1 MDIITT
7 SDRLVKLQPCFID
20 DTDRRHM
27 DLLRR
32 SLEIDIA
39 TFIGDEFQTSVESIA
54 LDYAAVV
61 KAL

>member
-1 MDIITT
+1 
-7 SDRLVKLQPCFID
+7 
-20 DTDRRHM
+20 M